1 MKFEVKQNKLKNG
14 VRVVEIPMKGVDS
27 VMAMVMVRTGSRNET
42 DEQLGISHVLEHM
55 LFKGT
60 EKYPTPKEVASAV
73 DEMGAEFNAFTSKE
87 YTAYYIRSASQY
99 LNKSLEV
106 LGEMIVRPRLEA
118 EALEREKGV
127 IIEEINMYEDQPR
140 ERAEEEFENLMFEGS
155 NLGRLIIGS
164 RETVRGA
171 TAKSLRKYKESWYR
185 GENVMVI
192 VAGKVSPSLATNSHQ
207 TADGM
212 TSQVYGSLPDLSSF
226 EELPEGRVK
235 KFVDEVRYG
244 ERREKVI
251 EKGTEQTH
259 FVVGVP
265 GLAFNDKR
273 RYAEAVLKVIL
284 GGNMSSRLFVEV
296 REKRGLAYYVGAIGE
311 HFFDGGYLGARAG
324 VRKDKYEEA
333 LKVVKEQMM
342 RMKTEVSEEEVEKAK
357 SYLAGKVVLG
367 LENPGG
373 VVRWFGKELILG
385 DKAEQPEEFLQKIKK
400 VGVEEVMGLARE
412 LFREEEMRVAVVR

>member
-1 MKFEVKQNKLKNG
+1 MKFEVKQSQLKNG
-14 VRVVEIPMKGVDS
+14 VRVVEIPMEGVDS

-106 LGEMIVRPRLEA
+106 LGEMIVRPRLEV

-164 RETVRGA
+164 RETVRGV
-171 TAKSLRKYKESWYR
+171 TAESLRKYKESWYR
-185 GENVMVI
+185 GENVMAV
-192 VAGKVSPSLATNSHQ
+192 VAGKLKIKNEK
-207 TADGM
+207 
-212 TSQVYGSLPDLSSF
+212 LKI
-226 EELPEGRVK
+226 EEYFGGLENGKVRE
-235 KFVDEVRYG
+235 FVDEVRYG
-244 ERREKVI
+244 EHREKVI

-284 GGNMSSRLFVEV
+284 GGNMSSWLFVEV